1 MPFSTSPFRS
11 RPTKFGEQNTH
22 FEKRGKSRFPVFRYN
37 IVKSRAI
44 VSSLL
49 PRCTCDF
56 LLFFL
61 CGRSNMGRDRKFLF
75 RFSDF
80 QIFRNEKDGCPEAS
94 VGFSTRRAVTPT
106 FRRFHGRRRR
116 MAEDTM
122 ATRKLRR
129 RRARERER
137 EREREKGNLE
147 GRGVNARAERLNA

>member
-1 MPFSTSPFRS
+1 MKPQCRSLLAPFARVPRS
-11 RPTKFGEQNTH
+11 LESKTH
-22 FEKRGKSRFPVFRYN
+22 ILIKENNWIRGKSRFPVFHYN

-137 EREREKGNLE
+137 ERERER
-147 GRGVNARAERLNA
+147 RGT

>member
-1 MPFSTSPFRS
+1 
-11 RPTKFGEQNTH
+11 
-22 FEKRGKSRFPVFRYN
+22 
-37 IVKSRAI
+37 
-44 VSSLL
+44 
-49 PRCTCDF
+49 
-56 LLFFL
+56 
-61 CGRSNMGRDRKFLF
+61 MGRDRKFLF